1 MDGGRTKVW
10 LSSSSRSSRTTR
22 TKEAV
27 GLRPARTSGAP
38 RCRETL
44 APRPAPRRCGSTTS
58 RSHGLTCRRLR
69 YKAQQQQ
76 QYQLAQE
83 AHQAQQ
89 AQKKAP
95 CYRMNRRNLYGAKLR
110 STPKVVSLLSP
121 ERYSATLAWQQGR
134 WRRTSVVFLKVVRPI
149 FVVWLAYFAPWV
161 PGGPRDP
168 GSIRGVR
175 AHWGRGVQKI
185 RGLEGGLAV
194 TGWRWC
200 AGAGCG

>member
-1 MDGGRTKVW
+1 MDGGRTKAR
-10 LSSSSRSSRTTR
+10 LSSSSRSSLTTR

-38 RCRETL
+38 RCRERL

-58 RSHGLTCRRLR
+58 RSHGLTCRR
-69 YKAQQQQ
+69 
-76 QYQLAQE
+76 QE

-95 CYRMNRRNLYGAKLR
+95 CYRMNRRNLYGEKLR

-134 WRRTSVVFLKVVRPI
+134 WRSTSVVFLKVARPI